1 MDEVAR
7 VDACDDGA
15 AIDEGGQNGEAIAF
29 AADFDAN
36 SRTFSASRSRQ
47 FPGFDL
53 EHDAFFEIGDD
64 FGHESR
70 EIVVAIESAARQVRE
85 FATREAVLRHG
96 MQGGARPDHAVSK
109 GAVDSAILFDEES
122 NPAGCIDDACVH
134 AEWLGFDPDRLA
146 FEEDALGSREMV
158 EEPRQ
163 RWAGSCIRRA
173 RGQCAF
179 DGEVCRCRHEIRADP
194 VAGRRRRQTAAKWR
208 AHAIRFDGAVHVEVA
223 GALFEFVHDASP
235 AFALDR
241 QALA

>member
-1 MDEVAR
+1 MARSQAELAAELGDRRVFGAFVSNRDLASAEMDEVAR

-70 EIVVAIESAARQVRE
+70 EIVVGIESAARQVRE

-96 MQGGARPDHAVSK
+96 MQGVARPDHAVSK

-146 FEEDALGSREMV
+146 VLQSR
-158 EEPRQ
+158 
-163 RWAGSCIRRA
+163 
-173 RGQCAF
+173 
-179 DGEVCRCRHEIRADP
+179 
-194 VAGRRRRQTAAKWR
+194 T
-208 AHAIRFDGAVHVEVA
+208 
-223 GALFEFVHDASP
+223 
-235 AFALDR
+235 
-241 QALA
+241 